1 MLTYLVKTASESLQ
15 TDCFDVCCYHLQK
28 PIDRCRCE
36 NKTSLRFILI
46 SLFGIVH
53 LDQDCSFFEREEGRK
68 QRFTNAWPLI
78 LKWLKTV
85 FDGHYFH
92 GDEVNWFGVV
102 DGVFGAAFFTNGKA
116 LEKDDAFEF
125 AVDAWN
131 GRRAQDGTEHFS
143 VKALFGCLS
152 RKIEGDTRIDYL
164 LKGYGN
170 SIKLLVKKVLFT
182 TEARCFSFAS
192 GRRPMSRSS
201 HSCLRDGTPQ

>member
-36 NKTSLRFILI
+36 NKTSLRFILF

-102 DGVFGAAFFTNGKA
+102 DGVFGAAFFTNGRPWRRMMH
-116 LEKDDAFEF
+116 LNLQSTHGTDAGLKTVQSTSLLHQGS
-125 AVDAWN
+125 A
-131 GRRAQDGTEHFS
+131 S
-143 VKALFGCLS
+143 VS
-152 RKIEGDTRIDYL
+152 
-164 LKGYGN
+164 LKP
-170 SIKLLVKKVLFT
+170 
-182 TEARCFSFAS
+182 
-192 GRRPMSRSS
+192 RPE
-201 HSCLRDGTPQ
+201 